1 MTKKEFNK
9 ISSIKEEID
18 NLEKELDDAWGS
30 KISHILR
37 IYLGYT
43 KKGYTIIRVPSE
55 IYLENLKLV
64 KEKLEKLKEEFY
76 NFKTE

>member
-1 MTKKEFNK
+1 MKKKINK

-18 NLEKELDDAWGS
+18 NLEKELDDAYGS

-37 IYLGYT
+37 IYVGYT
-43 KKGYTIIRVPSE
+43 KKGYTLIRIPRE
-55 IYLENLKLV
+55 IYLKNLKLV
-64 KEKLEKLKEEFY
+64 KKRLEKLKEQFE

>member
-1 MTKKEFNK
+1 MKKKINK

-18 NLEKELDDAWGS
+18 NLEKELDDVYGS

-37 IYLGYT
+37 IYVGYT
-43 KKGYTIIRVPSE
+43 KKGYTLIRIPRE
-55 IYLENLKLV
+55 IYLKNLKLV
-64 KEKLEKLKEEFY
+64 KKRLEKLKEQFE